1 MASQA
6 QLEDVMN
13 TFILAMGTA
22 VSRQS
27 HRAHASYNLEI
38 LYG

>member
-13 TFILAMGTA
+13 TFILVVGITA
-22 VSRQS
+22 YRQL
-27 HRAHASYNLEI
+27 HRARASYNLEI